1 MSIKIIGDSTMDL
14 SKKVQDEVGIH
25 CVPFSV
31 EFGNDVKKD
40 GSFPNEEMYQYNA
53 THKDICRSS
62 AVNVGEALK
71 FFEEEGKDGDELL
84 YFSISSKLSSGFQN
98 ASIAAEEFKNVST
111 FDSQSASLGI
121 ALQALK
127 AKEMA
132 EEGKSMKEILEV
144 MEQYRHSTN
153 VSLIVDDLTFMARGG
168 RISKAAAIG
177 AGLLKFH
184 PILTVK
190 DGSFSVLKKLM
201 GKIQKLGVKYVDS
214 ILEGYEEIDYSLALV
229 GYTSERDSTV
239 DDIVNELKAKGFKKV
254 VETKTNSTNAVHSGP
269 NTYGVAY
276 ICSMKPGKYRFF
288 LGQLSDQ
295 LNEKAT
301 QKAIEKE
308 LIKYKQ

>member
-25 CVPFSV
+25 CVPFSI
-31 EFGNDVKKD
+31 EFGSDVKKD

-144 MEQYRHSTN
+144 MEQFPSY
-153 VSLIVDDLTFMARGG
+153 
-168 RISKAAAIG
+168 RISY
-177 AGLLKFH
+177 H
-184 PILTVK
+184 
-190 DGSFSVLKKLM
+190 
-201 GKIQKLGVKYVDS
+201 IQSNPFV
-214 ILEGYEEIDYSLALV
+214 A
-229 GYTSERDSTV
+229 
-239 DDIVNELKAKGFKKV
+239 
-254 VETKTNSTNAVHSGP
+254 SG
-269 NTYGVAY
+269 
-276 ICSMKPGKYRFF
+276 
-288 LGQLSDQ
+288 
-295 LNEKAT
+295 
-301 QKAIEKE
+301 
-308 LIKYKQ
+308 